1 MAVLVPF
8 AAFSAAT
15 IFALGADEIIMH
27 PHASLGP
34 IDPQITAK
42 MPDGATKQFAYE
54 DLVAFLGF
62 LVSDMKLT
70 EQQHVSSVVDKLF
83 STVDPLT
90 VGAAKRASELSVDV
104 GERLLSTHLSDD
116 RKAKQIAVN
125 LNKSFFAHGDA
136 ISRQRAIKLELQVE
150 KKSDPELER
159 LMWQAY
165 LALEAYM
172 ELRKPFNHLQIFL
185 ADPQGAASL
194 VLPAPINLPANTPP
208 QLVQQIL
215 QAVANQAVQAV
226 QSPAV
231 EVPYS
236 IAVAVVESPRV
247 ASEVRVDGKVSASRL
262 PGGEVRV
269 AAVQTGTG
277 WTPVPLPT

>member
-1 MAVLVPF
+1 
-8 AAFSAAT
+8 
-15 IFALGADEIIMH
+15 
-27 PHASLGP
+27 
-34 IDPQITAK
+34 
-42 MPDGATKQFAYE
+42 
-54 DLVAFLGF
+54 
-62 LVSDMKLT
+62 MKLT

-215 QAVANQAVQAV
+215 QAVAFRPCRARPWKSPIRSPL
-226 QSPAV
+226 QSSKARALHRRFV
-231 EVPYS
+231 
-236 IAVAVVESPRV
+236 
-247 ASEVRVDGKVSASRL
+247 
-262 PGGEVRV
+262 
-269 AAVQTGTG
+269 
-277 WTPVPLPT
+277 